1 MKRLY
6 IVRHGAAQ
14 SSFEAGSDFARR
26 LVPAGEER
34 VRAVAE
40 HFAALPE
47 VVFPQRIVS
56 SAAPRAAQTARIWAD
71 VLGVGADR
79 YAETAELYRGGP
91 AVYLDTI
98 VRSLPDEVSCAMA
111 VGHNPAVSE
120 LLASLTGVPAGEYL
134 MRKGDAAC
142 VAFDLPDDAR
152 WEELYAAEGEMER
165 YLIAASV

>member
-1 MKRLY
+1 
-6 IVRHGAAQ
+6 
-14 SSFEAGSDFARR
+14 
-26 LVPAGEER
+26 
-34 VRAVAE
+34 
-40 HFAALPE
+40 
-47 VVFPQRIVS
+47 
-56 SAAPRAAQTARIWAD
+56 
-71 VLGVGADR
+71 
-79 YAETAELYRGGP
+79 
-91 AVYLDTI
+91 
-98 VRSLPDEVSCAMA
+98 MA